1 MEKQH
6 KSMRRFLST
15 AINIVFILSIIA
27 GFSCSRNDEAWNQLL
42 INNQLEDTLILQ
54 ATKKYI
60 SDIPGPPHVLFP
72 KSVHCLAQALHNSDM
87 EMIRENWGNPGDT
100 IEVYHNGELV
110 IKWGGPL
117 LDRGADINHFFNNQ
131 SWLVTKGGQK
141 NKYTIATF
149 SISETDLGKIE
160 GK

>member
-6 KSMRRFLST
+6 KSMRRFLFLAFRT
-15 AINIVFILSIIA
+15 ICILVIFA
-27 GFSCSRNDEAWNQLL
+27 GSSCKRDDEAWNQLL
-42 INNQLEDTLILQ
+42 IDNQFEDTLILQ
-54 ATKKYI
+54 ATKKYL
-60 SDIPGPPHVLFP
+60 SDIPGPPHVLYP

-100 IEVYHNGELV
+100 IEIYHNGELV

-117 LDRGADINHFFNNQ
+117 FDRGANNNHFFNEQ
-131 SWLVTKGGQK
+131 SWLILKGGQK
-141 NKYTIATF
+141 NKYTIAKLT
-149 SISETDLGKIE
+149 IIETDFGKIE